1 MDNKAGKSQS
11 AGLNC
16 YMAAAAMQRWAPE
29 RAACTQVTTYKAITV
44 GHGAHQDMKRGE
56 SIPEGS
62 AVTSRGSGRN
72 ASGRGSGSSGTNR
85 SAGPRDDLMET
96 WWGSCLLHSILGV
109 MCAGTVRY
117 GTA

>member
-1 MDNKAGKSQS
+1 MDNKAGESQS

-16 YMAAAAMQRWAPE
+16 DMAAAAMQRWAPE
-29 RAACTQVTTYKAITV
+29 RAACMQVTTYKAITV

-85 SAGPRDDLMET
+85 SAGPCHDLMET
-96 WWGSCLLHSILGV
+96 WWGSCHLHHTRGV

>member
-1 MDNKAGKSQS
+1 M
-11 AGLNC
+11 
-16 YMAAAAMQRWAPE
+16 
-29 RAACTQVTTYKAITV
+29 QVTTYKAITV

-62 AVTSRGSGRN
+62 AVTSRGSG
-72 ASGRGSGSSGTNR
+72 SSGTNR

-96 WWGSCLLHSILGV
+96 WWGSCHMHPVLRV

-117 GTA
+117 KTA